1 MKIVFATHNFNK
13 LQEVQAMMPSSIE
26 LISLDDIGCIE
37 EIPETAATIE
47 ENAILKADYVKDN
60 FKKDCFADDTGLEVQ
75 TLDGAPGVH
84 SARYA
89 GEGKNN
95 EDNIDKLLLALEGKL
110 NRRAQFKTVIAL
122 NLEND
127 KTLFTGICKGIIT
140 GERRG
145 DKGFG
150 YDAVFQPD
158 GSNKTFAEMNSA
170 EKSAISHRGIALRE
184 LIEYLS
190 K

>member
-1 MKIVFATHNFNK
+1 M
-13 LQEVQAMMPSSIE
+13 
-26 LISLDDIGCIE
+26 
-37 EIPETAATIE
+37 
-47 ENAILKADYVKDN
+47 
-60 FKKDCFADDTGLEVQ
+60 
-75 TLDGAPGVH
+75 H

-95 EDNIDKLLLALEGKL
+95 EDNIDKLLLALDGKL

-158 GSNKTFAEMNSA
+158 GSNKTFAEMNSE
-170 EKSAISHRGIALRE
+170 EKSAISQRGIALRE
-184 LIEYLS
+184 LIDYLS